1 LKEEE
6 KRVAVLLHQL
16 LHQLLHL
23 RLRQRQHLRQYL
35 RQHLRQHLL
44 QRLYLFLNPEQVS
57 QEEQVEQA
65 VMKELF
71 LKALMEKE
79 HAGTIERY

>member
-6 KRVAVLLHQL
+6 NRAVVLQHLHQHL
-16 LHQLLHL
+16 LL
-23 RLRQRQHLRQYL
+23 RLLQHQRQH
-35 RQHLRQHLL
+35 QHLL

-57 QEEQVEQA
+57 REEQVEEA

-79 HAGTIERY
+79 HAGTIEIY